1 MNFTEF
7 LESIDDAR
15 YQVEEQ
21 TPKCKKGYKWDKNI
35 GGCIPI
41 GAPKDK
47 EEKRTTPDE
56 MGGYNVIGSNGM
68 DGGYALEDGPRLQPF
83 KSSI

>member
-7 LESIDDAR
+7 LDSITDAQ
-15 YQVEEQ
+15 YQVEDK
-21 TPKCKKGYKWDKNI
+21 TPKCKKGYKWDKDI

-47 EEKRTTPDE
+47 DEKSAKTDE
-56 MGGYNVIGSNGM
+56 LQGYNVIGSNGM
-68 DGGYALEDGPRLQPF
+68 DGGYALEDGPRRQPF
-83 KSSI
+83 VSSI